1 MIDTK
6 KDMKETIK
14 ELKEYFDSIDAENTE
29 DMDLSY
35 LED

>member
-1 MIDTK
+1 MLDTK
-6 KDMKETIK
+6 KDFKETVK
-14 ELKEYFDSIDAENTE
+14 ELKEYFDSIDTENAE